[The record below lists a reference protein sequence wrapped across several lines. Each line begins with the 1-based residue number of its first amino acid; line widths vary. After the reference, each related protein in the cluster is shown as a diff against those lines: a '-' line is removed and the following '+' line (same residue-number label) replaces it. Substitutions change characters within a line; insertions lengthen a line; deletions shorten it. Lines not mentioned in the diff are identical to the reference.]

1 MNRNALIS
9 LQGLWLGFLRITLRT
24 FQFSE
29 PNLVSIS
36 LLGFVGMPL
45 YYFVWHD
52 LFPQPYE
59 NLALRLAGSGLCLI
73 LALKNQWPQ
82 RVRRFVPMFW
92 YLTILFALPFF
103 FGFMMLKNGSSPV
116 WLVSA
121 ISALLLLILL
131 VDWINLI
138 IMFVVG
144 SVAAWVAFV
153 LTTDGIGD
161 MQVFYEQLPVFVFAL
176 VAGTIFNYRREI
188 LKQER
193 LDTMLAVGS
202 SVAREIRSPLL
213 GIKTGSVSLKQYL
226 PVLLQTFDRAQ
237 EADLAARVIPSE
249 HRRALDHVLERI
261 FEDVGRANTVVD
273 MLLRNTGALPIDPSS
288 FRHHTMSESVETA
301 IERYPFATERQSK
314 LIKVKIEKDFVF
326 FGSDAVMVHIFLT
339 LTKTALAAVTR
350 AGHGDVTIEVDGR
363 GPANVVRFR
372 DTGGVVGA
380 SSMFRIFDEF
390 SPLEAGSGTGPGLAF
405 TKRAMEMISGSIV
418 CHAER
423 GSYTEFT
430 LKFPSASSQEEEAQ
444 NLPAA
449 AAANVLSVAPSAR
462 RANQR

>member
-1 MNRNALIS
+1 MNQNALTS

-24 FQFSE
+24 FQYSE

-59 NLALRLAGSGLCLI
+59 DLALRLAGSGLCLI

-82 RVRRFVPMFW
+82 GLRRFLPMFW

-131 VDWINLI
+131 VDWVNLI
-138 IMFVVG
+138 IMFAVG
-144 SVAAWVAFV
+144 SAAAWVAFV
-153 LTTDGIGD
+153 LTTDTIGD

-193 LDTMLAVGS
+193 LETMLAVGS
-202 SVAREIRSPLL
+202 SVAREIRAPLL

-226 PVLLQTFDRAQ
+226 PILLQTFDKAH
-237 EADLAARVIPSE
+237 EADPTAATIPLQ
-249 HRRALDHVLERI
+249 HRRALDHVLDRI

-273 MLLRNTGALPIDPSS
+273 MLLRNTGALPIDPTS
-288 FRHHTMSESVETA
+288 FRHFAMAECIESA
-301 IERYPFATERQSK
+301 IERYPFATERQRK
-314 LIKVKIEKDFVF
+314 LIKVRVEEDFVF
-326 FGSDAVMVHIFLT
+326 FGSDAVMVHVFLT
-339 LTKTALAAVTR
+339 LIKTAFAAVTR
-350 AGHGDVTIEVDGR
+350 AGHGDLTIEVDGR
-363 GPANVVRFR
+363 GSANLVRFR

-380 SSMFRIFDEF
+380 ASMFRIFDEF

-405 TKRAMEMISGSIV
+405 SKRAMEVFSGSIV

-430 LKFPSASSQEEEAQ
+430 LKFPNASSQSDNAQ
-444 NLPAA
+444 QPTAPATGGV
-449 AAANVLSVAPSAR
+449 VLMAPSAR
-462 RANQR
+462 RSSQR